1 MASSLSAASSRMWE
15 VQTPSH
21 TDRYWYEY
29 NWDTGAYDILYSHVD
44 PLANIGIDPN
54 LKSPYSDQ
62 YSLGL
67 EREIFP
73 EFTFSLTGLYK
84 KSKDA
89 IATLNTGAVY
99 EVIDYYDAYGDQVL
113 QVYNQINSYIDNFYL
128 ITNPGDY
135 ATYKALIIALKKRLS
150 NNWQLNGSLTLSK
163 ARSFPKGYRDKNEL
177 VNMYGVAGYYD
188 REFQFKLSGTYI
200 FPHGIIFSAYFSY
213 IQGAP
218 FNRTIRVPLNQG
230 PMVVAAEERGSQRYP
245 NQDIA

>member
-1 MASSLSAASSRMWE
+1 
-15 VQTPSH
+15 
-21 TDRYWYEY
+21 
-29 NWDTGAYDILYSHVD
+29 
-44 PLANIGIDPN
+44 
-54 LKSPYSDQ
+54 
-62 YSLGL
+62 L

-113 QVYNQINSYIDNFYL
+113 QVYNQINSYMDNFYL
-128 ITNPGDY
+128 TTNPGDY